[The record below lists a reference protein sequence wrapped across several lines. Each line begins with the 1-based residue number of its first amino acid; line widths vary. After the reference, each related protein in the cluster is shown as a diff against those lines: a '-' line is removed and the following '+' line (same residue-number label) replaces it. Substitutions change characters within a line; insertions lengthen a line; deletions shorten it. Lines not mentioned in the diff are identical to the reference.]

1 LYSLV
6 VPQRKAIAHDIM
18 IGYALLS
25 PIFDLGDRWFG
36 LGVVVY
42 IVDVVL

>member
-1 LYSLV
+1 V
-6 VPQRKAIAHDIM
+6 V
-18 IGYALLS
+18 IGYALLW
-25 PIFDLGDRWFG
+25 PIFDLGDQWFG